1 MRTMRL
7 LASAAVLLAGFTV
20 AAQAKDKVF
29 ALVPKAMNNP
39 FFDQARDGCQKAAQ
53 EIGGVE
59 CYYIGPGEH
68 GGGDEQFQ
76 MVQDLI
82 AKKVDG
88 LAVSVANAAA
98 IGRAAKAA
106 KEAGIPF
113 VTWDSDL
120 LPEAKDLRATFIGTV
135 NTEIGK
141 EVAKRLMSLKPD
153 GGTYCIQSG
162 GPAAVNH
169 NERIKGMVETLPA
182 DKWKQVAGCP
192 QYNNDDFPLSINL
205 MTDVLAKYPDLD
217 AFLNTGGAPQMVP
230 VAYRQLL
237 EKHAA
242 RVKSHD
248 LVLLFVETMDVQ
260 MGFLKEGLSDGQV
273 GQRPY
278 EMGYRAMYVLND
290 LLNGKM
296 PPDPIT
302 VGLDVCT
309 PETVDNCKKK

>member
-98 IGRAAKAA
+98 IGRAAEPGGRHPVRDLGQRSPARGQGPSCHLYRHGEHRDRQGGGQA
-106 KEAGIPF
+106 SDGAEARWRHLLHPERRSGCREPQRAHQGHGRDPAGRQVEAGG
-113 VTWDSDL
+113 
-120 LPEAKDLRATFIGTV
+120 R
-135 NTEIGK
+135 
-141 EVAKRLMSLKPD
+141 
-153 GGTYCIQSG
+153 
-162 GPAAVNH
+162 
-169 NERIKGMVETLPA
+169 LPA
-182 DKWKQVAGCP
+182 IQ
-192 QYNNDDFPLSINL
+192 Q
-205 MTDVLAKYPDLD
+205 
-217 AFLNTGGAPQMVP
+217 
-230 VAYRQLL
+230 
-237 EKHAA
+237 
-242 RVKSHD
+242 
-248 LVLLFVETMDVQ
+248 
-260 MGFLKEGLSDGQV
+260 
-273 GQRPY
+273 
-278 EMGYRAMYVLND
+278 
-290 LLNGKM
+290 
-296 PPDPIT
+296 
-302 VGLDVCT
+302 
-309 PETVDNCKKK
+309 